1 MRISIILLSLLFLS
15 LNSLI
20 KADNTKL
27 SVCGSARA
35 VPTATQNPKPT
46 CVNVNNQGIPTA
58 GLNSAAFNNGARCG
72 QCYELTGPLG
82 KTVVMVADVCDAGD
96 ACTQSDLFNFIIPN
110 EEFDKIGNRSDYG
123 NIFSL
128 GYQIVSCGYSGNVQ
142 GVFTGPSSSPNTFTY
157 FLSVVFSNN
166 NVAIKKVL
174 IKGLSWPLYESL
186 TGQNGNWKWNK
197 NSYELQFPAT
207 LYITSNT
214 GETITYK
221 MNSRPI
227 TNKPIDLDFQFNPK
241 TISSLENN
249 ECSMALLPQYI
260 YQDGL
265 SYGWVDSQSFN
276 YVKFTDKSSDTKS
289 GSGTCIN
296 AQLDGHGGVKFTRE
310 GDFQTSYLDKLSFDI
325 KTSVDS
331 SSFAVYFGDVATKNI
346 DPLVAS
352 TWTTVELNVKS
363 LTNNSVE
370 GSITFFNNQADPIN
384 IWLDNIKWTY
394 TDDAPLDQP
403 TMDLIEVNNKPST
416 SGTGT
421 TSSKPSSS
429 GGGVSGGDGGIG
441 SDSSIYGLS
450 SENQENQS
458 GHHASSNTNILLP
471 TTFVF
476 FISITILSL
485 LF

>member
-1 MRISIILLSLLFLS
+1 MRISIFLLSLLLLS
-15 LNSLI
+15 LNSSLI
-20 KADNTKL
+20 NADNTKL

-46 CVNVNNQGIPTA
+46 CVNVNSQGIPTA
-58 GLNSAAFNNGARCG
+58 GLNTAAFNNGARCG

-82 KTVVMVADVCDAGD
+82 KTVVMVADVCDASP
-96 ACTQSDLFNFIIPN
+96 ACQQSELFNFIIAN

-157 FLSVVFSNN
+157 FLSVIFSNN

-186 TGQNGNWKWNK
+186 TNQNGNWKWNK
-197 NSYELQFPAT
+197 NAYELQFPAT
-207 LYITSNT
+207 LYVTSNT
-214 GETITYK
+214 GETATHQ
-221 MNSRPI
+221 MNSKPSA
-227 TNKPIDLDFQFNPK
+227 NQPIDLDFQFNPK
-241 TISSLENN
+241 TISSLENK
-249 ECSMALLPQYI
+249 ECSMALLPEYI
-260 YQDGL
+260 YEDGL

-276 YVKFTDKSSDTKS
+276 YAKFTDTSSDTKS

-296 AQLDGHGGVKFTRE
+296 AQLDGHGGIKFTRE
-310 GDFQTSYLDKLSFDI
+310 GDFQTTYLEKISFDI

-346 DPLVAS
+346 NPLVAS
-352 TWTTVELNVKS
+352 TWTTVELNVKD
-363 LTNNSVE
+363 LTNNTVE
-370 GSITFFNNQADPIN
+370 GAITFFNNQADPIN
-384 IWLDNIKWTY
+384 VWLDNIKWIFTE
-394 TDDAPLDQP
+394 DAPLNQP
-403 TMDLIEVNNKPST
+403 TMNLIEVNNKPST
-416 SGTGT
+416 TSGTAT
-421 TSSKPSSS
+421 TSSNPSSSSS
-429 GGGVSGGDGGIG
+429 GGGGIG

-450 SENQENQS
+450 SEDKENQS